1 MATRH
6 NRTSQTIFF
15 WQLRRLKIVR
25 SWIRSWMNYE
35 KKKKALELGIYGSMT
50 QRRSYITQPMDLDD
64 PANRSFW
71 TRNRTECLLRLLTEQ
86 AQLTGDVSSLPWFH
100 CPKLHFQ
107 IDHESVADKMTAL
120 LSLPIAMKKQNISDR
135 LEAMFAKYQW
145 EQSRSQASGSKANWI
160 WNEQLQYIIE
170 LLQERESNEDEKSP
184 VQKIKTEHPSPSV
197 IVINDDSSSPVA
209 VSSPQKTP
217 HSSISIPEVKP
228 LIAGTKQEY
237 FSSPWGTLCSLIPY
251 CLFIIRQQKG
261 KKKIKKPSSK
271 V

>member
-1 MATRH
+1 
-6 NRTSQTIFF
+6 
-15 WQLRRLKIVR
+15 
-25 SWIRSWMNYE
+25 
-35 KKKKALELGIYGSMT
+35 
-50 QRRSYITQPMDLDD
+50 
-64 PANRSFW
+64 
-71 TRNRTECLLRLLTEQ
+71 
-86 AQLTGDVSSLPWFH
+86 
-100 CPKLHFQ
+100 
-107 IDHESVADKMTAL
+107 VADKMTAL

-145 EQSRSQASGSKANWI
+145 EQSKSQASGSKANWI

-228 LIAGTKQEY
+228 LIAGTKKEY
-237 FSSPWGTLCSLIPY
+237 FFIPLGHSLLFNSLLP
-251 CLFIIRQQKG
+251 FIIRQQKG